1 MSRRAGTCP
10 IGAAQTNRLKQV
22 LAAGVQNIA
31 AKQKRKGPSLDKQTS
46 WVREVAD
53 GWRNMVA
60 YYGAAILGDS
70 YMLPEAEVEAL
81 KKQYEDLDTLFINIK
96 FDVQDGK
103 LQLPKLQSLGDAKDF
118 VRGQLSDEQKKIVR
132 FARLNSNED
141 DFFY

>member
-46 WVREVAD
+46 WVLSVAD

-60 YYGAAILGDS
+60 HYGAAEVWDS

-81 KKQYEDLDTLFINIK
+81 KKQYEDLDTLFMNIK
-96 FDVQDGK
+96 FDVRDGE

-118 VRGQLSDEQKKIVR
+118 VRSKLSDEQKKIVR
-132 FARLNSNED
+132 FARLNSNEED
-141 DFFY
+141 YFY